1 MEKEREEDRRE
12 HGGSVEGAAEDES
25 ASPFFANRACEF
37 FPCHDD
43 VDPDEFNCLFCY
55 CPLYALGPRC
65 GGDFEYLPSGVK
77 SCMNCS
83 VPHRGRTG
91 NALVGSRF
99 ELLKELARAGASAAV

>member
-1 MEKEREEDRRE
+1 MGEANETEQRIYDD
-12 HGGSVEGAAEDES
+12 GVEGDTEQADT
-25 ASPFFANRACEF
+25 SPFFSNRACEF
-37 FPCHDD
+37 FPCHED

-77 SCMNCS
+77 SCMKCS
-83 VPHRGRTG
+83 VPHRGRAG

-99 ELLKELARAGASAAV
+99 ELLKELARADASC